1 MTLTKEQVLQNYNDV
16 FTGLGTLPGVYHI
29 DTDPNVKPVQNNL
42 RRVAIPIKEE
52 LKNKLTNS
60 KQLEF
65 LPKLHN
71 QPPG

>member
-60 KQLEF
+60 KQWEF